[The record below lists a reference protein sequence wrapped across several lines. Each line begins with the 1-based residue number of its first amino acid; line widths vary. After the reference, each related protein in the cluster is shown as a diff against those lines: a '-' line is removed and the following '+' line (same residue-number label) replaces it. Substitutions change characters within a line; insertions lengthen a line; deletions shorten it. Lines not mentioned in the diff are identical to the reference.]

1 MTLTQQWLNLNLTR
15 NSFHILFPANGIM
28 NYSQI
33 ISSCPYVGLK
43 EHYSLASRALLN
55 AGK

>member
-1 MTLTQQWLNLNLTR
+1 
-15 NSFHILFPANGIM
+15 M